1 MEEKRKVLTRADY
14 SQELIDKFL
23 AFQNRGKD
31 IFTTGRNMVSE
42 FSVLE
47 KAYIWAVVT
56 ANILRAQGNQSAA
69 DEMIKQMKQIELD
82 IVQDYLEQ

>member
-1 MEEKRKVLTRADY
+1 MEEKRKVLNRADY
-14 SQELIDKFL
+14 PQELFDKLL
-23 AFQNRGKD
+23 AFQNIGKD
-31 IFTTGRNMVSE
+31 IFTVGRNMSKE
-42 FSVLE
+42 FSALE
-47 KAYIWAVVT
+47 QAYIWAVVT